1 MPHTS
6 NRALAHFG
14 LGGETAASWST
25 VAALVP
31 ALAVGVA
38 LGVVAKRN
46 VREATLHFALRLL
59 LLAMG
64 LSLLWKGISD
74 VTA

>member
-1 MPHTS
+1 MPRWRKSAT
-6 NRALAHFG
+6 

>member
-38 LGVVAKRN
+38 LGVVVKRY
-46 VREATLHFALRLL
+46 VGDAILHAALKLL
-59 LLAMG
+59 LLVMG

>member
-1 MPHTS
+1 M
-6 NRALAHFG
+6 
-14 LGGETAASWST
+14 
-25 VAALVP
+25 AALVP
-31 ALAVGVA
+31 ALAIGIV

-46 VREATLHFALRLL
+46 VREATLHIALKALL
-59 LLAMG
+59 LIMG